1 MVTNQGILFCSS
13 IFMILSLVAQGLIE
27 SADSEDILSDPVDF
41 EGEYSYANH
50 RIVIGGA
57 VVFYASVCFVVY
69 TLTSSEGMNKEE
81 TGAVVKHRGGK
92 KIRTNKSRRFRNG
105 KRTEFLKDWL

>member
-1 MVTNQGILFCSS
+1 
-13 IFMILSLVAQGLIE
+13 MILSLVAQGLIE

-41 EGEYSYANH
+41 EGEYSYAVNH

-57 VVFYASVCFVVY
+57 AVFYASVCFMVY

-81 TGAVVKHRGGK
+81 TGAVVKHRGCK
-92 KIRTNKSRRFRNG
+92 KIRTNKHGNQRRYKKFQDLDYGR
-105 KRTEFLKDWL
+105 R